1 MTHASDVVVV
11 GGGIAGASLAFALA
25 RADVGVT
32 VLEASTEFAD
42 RVRGESMQPWGV
54 NEARELGV
62 EQVLLDAGA
71 HITSVWRQYME
82 GTDAVGDIPMAMMV
96 PDIPGSLNLR
106 HPDACQALL
115 DAAAGAGQRLCA
127 VCAMWSSRTGAR
139 RR

>member
-1 MTHASDVVVV
+1 MRRTLSWLV
-11 GGGIAGASLAFALA
+11 GGSPERRCAFALA

-62 EQVLLDAGA
+62 EEVLLDAGA

-82 GTDAVGDIPMAMMV
+82 GADAVGDIPMAMMV
-96 PDIPGSLNLR
+96 PDIPGIAEPSSSGR
-106 HPDACQALL
+106 VPG
-115 DAAAGAGQRLCA
+115 AARRRGRRGCRRLCA
-127 VCAMWSSRTGAR
+127 VCAMWCSRTGAR